1 MKKQLKLSV
10 FIVSS
15 TLALFCQESDAI
27 KDPFEAL
34 NIELQEISNEGG
46 SSNQQTIQSDATLQ
60 KPKNSITFPIWGLI
74 LAGILTKYYFLN
86 KELSGLKKTSAQSA
100 SKTNECD
107 KCSSHQREVDQITKN
122 LKSHLPSLIKWLEK
136 HHEGKDLNEDEWT
149 KTQWIKLLYFKE
161 NERQDELTAQ
171 SGLAVITKYCQV
183 KFKFELEHFGLEDTP
198 EQRKKIFTKIAST
211 ILRIFS
217 TKDICSASAEL
228 IAELYNLPKKEKSSN
243 LLVEETVLKR
253 ETEFIFKEIKQEMAR
268 QESSPDETKKI
279 RISLS
284 TFKNRCTRK
293 IKDYTKSTSD
303 DSNSAKIGK
312 EIILGLEEV
321 NPEIECDFKE
331 DPFDKSV
338 LLLNQM
344 SALVR
349 QAIETKYSEE
359 KNLCD
364 KSLREFIQEQ
374 KIIQARTRELNKQH
388 AIKTER
394 AINDRNVTS

>member
-46 SSNQQTIQSDATLQ
+46 SSNQQTIPSDATLQ

-86 KELSGLKKTSAQSA
+86 KELSGLKKTSAQSS

-136 HHEGKDLNEDEWT
+136 HSEGKDLNEDEWT

-161 NERQDELTAQ
+161 NERADEVTAQ

-198 EQRKKIFTKIAST
+198 AQRKKIFTKIAST
-211 ILRIFS
+211 ILHTFS
-217 TKDICSASAEL
+217 SKDICSASAEL
-228 IAELYNLPKKEKSSN
+228 MAELYNLPQKEKTSN

-253 ETEFIFKEIKQEMAR
+253 ETEFIFKEIQQETER
-268 QESSPDETKKI
+268 IESCPKEPKALK
-279 RISLS
+279 ISLS
-284 TFKNRCTRK
+284 TFKTRCIRK
-293 IKDYTKSTSD
+293 IKDYTKNASEGST
-303 DSNSAKIGK
+303 SAKIGQ
-312 EIILGLEEV
+312 ELIMDLEEV
-321 NPEIECDFKE
+321 SPEVECDLKE
-331 DPFDKSV
+331 DSRAKAA

-344 SALVR
+344 SALVK
-349 QAIETKYSEE
+349 QAIEAKYLEE
-359 KNLCD
+359 KNRCD

-374 KIIQARTRELNKQH
+374 KNIQARTRELNKQH

-394 AINDRNVTS
+394 AINDRIW

>member
-1 MKKQLKLSV
+1 MKKQLKLSF
-10 FIVSS
+10 FIISS
-15 TLALFCQESDAI
+15 TLAVFCQE
-27 KDPFEAL
+27 KDTANDPLEAL
-34 NIELQEISNEGG
+34 EIEIQEISNESN
-46 SSNQQTIQSDATLQ
+46 SSYQQAVQSDVNLQ
-60 KPKNSITFPIWGLI
+60 KPKNSIPLPIWGLI
-74 LAGILTKYYFLN
+74 LAGLLTKYYFLN
-86 KELSGLKKTSAQSA
+86 KELAGLKKASAQSC
-100 SKTNECD
+100 SKTNDCD

-211 ILRIFS
+211 ILRTFS

-268 QESSPDETKKI
+268 LESNSNEPKKI
-279 RISLS
+279 KVSLS

-303 DSNSAKIGK
+303 DSASAKIGQ
-312 EIILGLEEV
+312 ELILGLEEV

-331 DPFDKSV
+331 DPCDKAV

-344 SALVR
+344 SALV
-349 QAIETKYSEE
+349 QKAIETKYSEE

-388 AIKTER
+388 AINTER
-394 AINDRNVTS
+394 AINNRI